1 MNKEL
6 VTIPFVA
13 HESSMN
19 RMERANKKL
28 TIIAII
34 ELIIIFLMFGC
45 VMVYFYLPTEVTA
58 DEISQNIADIDD
70 SNISQSIG
78 D

>member
-1 MNKEL
+1 MKEEL
-6 VTIPFVA
+6 VQIPFVA

-19 RMERANKKL
+19 RMERANKRL

-45 VMVYFYLPTEVTA
+45 VMVYFYLPTEVTT